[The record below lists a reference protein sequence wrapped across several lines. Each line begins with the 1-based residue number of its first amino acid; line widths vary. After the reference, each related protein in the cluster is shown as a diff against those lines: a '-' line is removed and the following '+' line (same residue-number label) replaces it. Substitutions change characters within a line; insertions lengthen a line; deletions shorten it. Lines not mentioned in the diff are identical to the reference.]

1 MRILYQNQLVCRTTS
16 SYNWW
21 NLPPNKTVKA
31 KAWIARG
38 FAESEPSKLAIVLID
53 HCARFHALL
62 RRRQSVVQAVKANG
76 GMCQVPIGLLQDLQ
90 LFQPDMM

>member
-1 MRILYQNQLVCRTTS
+1 M
-16 SYNWW
+16 
-21 NLPPNKTVKA
+21 KA

-38 FAESEPSKLAIVLID
+38 FAQESEPSKLAIVLIVLIVLID

-76 GMCQVPIGLLQDLQ
+76 GMCQAPIGPLLQDLQ
-90 LFQPDMM
+90 LFQPDMI